1 MIVEKRKLTSILK
14 QENPNL
20 VVFSGY
26 ISHVN
31 EIKKAAQVVKNMNS
45 KTKVLVGGVH
55 AEVNPQDY
63 VSDCID
69 YISCANGIDT
79 FKDLLQRLINKED
92 DLIEKIH
99 GLYKEGRAF
108 TKHTNFEYNHPDRTS
123 VSQYRSAYYYMFH
136 NPVLS

>member
-1 MIVEKRKLTSILK
+1 MICEPLELEYLVSNHQTTAQVKIIDMIVEKRKLTSILNK
-14 QENPNL
+14 ENPNL

-92 DLIEKIH
+92 EP
-99 GLYKEGRAF
+99 Y
-108 TKHTNFEYNHPDRTS
+108 
-123 VSQYRSAYYYMFH
+123 
-136 NPVLS
+136 